1 MNDISDALGLTIE
14 GIGSDG
20 DNQFFIELS
29 DGSELEFVISD
40 NGELQ
45 LFLYSGYL
53 DS

>member
-14 GIGSDG
+14 GISSDG

-29 DGSELEFVISD
+29 DGSEIEFIVNDEGDLEM
-40 NGELQ
+40 
-45 LFLYSGYL
+45 FLYSGYL

>member
-29 DGSELEFVISD
+29 DGSEIEFVVND
-40 NGELQ
+40 EGDLEM
-45 LFLYSGYL
+45 FLYSGFL